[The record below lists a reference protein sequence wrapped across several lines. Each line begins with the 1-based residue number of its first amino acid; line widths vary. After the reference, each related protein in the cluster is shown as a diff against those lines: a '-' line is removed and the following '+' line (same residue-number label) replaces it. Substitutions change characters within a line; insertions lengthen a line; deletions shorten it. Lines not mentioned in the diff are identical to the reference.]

1 VFIEKD
7 TNTIINK
14 MRTFKEILSELGE
27 KLDASL
33 AQSEQSKP
41 SEASHFPFGRSTI
54 GSAKING
61 GNYDLF
67 IYKTEQ
73 GSYLYQMGESHEAP
87 IGRTKAFLK
96 QDFVTLNNTTGIA
109 QELAYQKEK
118 EGGFWFNEAAP
129 KLLQD
134 K

>member
-1 VFIEKD
+1 
-7 TNTIINK
+7 
-14 MRTFKEILSELGE
+14 
-27 KLDASL
+27 
-33 AQSEQSKP
+33 
-41 SEASHFPFGRSTI
+41 
-54 GSAKING
+54 
-61 GNYDLF
+61 
-67 IYKTEQ
+67 
-73 GSYLYQMGESHEAP
+73 MGESHEAP

-96 QDFVTLNNTTGIA
+96 QDFVTLNSTTGIA

>member
-1 VFIEKD
+1 
-7 TNTIINK
+7 

-33 AQSEQSKP
+33 AQSTKP
-41 SEASHFPFGRSTI
+41 SEASQFPFGRSTI

-134 K
+134 YK

>member
-1 VFIEKD
+1 MFIEKD

>member
-7 TNTIINK
+7 TNIIINK

-33 AQSEQSKP
+33 AQSTKP

>member
-1 VFIEKD
+1 
-7 TNTIINK
+7 

-33 AQSEQSKP
+33 AQSTKP
-41 SEASHFPFGRSTI
+41 SEASHFPFGRTTI

-61 GNYDLF
+61 ADYDLF
-67 IYKTEQ
+67 IYKTQE

-134 K
+134 YK

>member
-1 VFIEKD
+1 
-7 TNTIINK
+7 
-14 MRTFKEILSELGE
+14 MRTFKEILGELGE

-33 AQSEQSKP
+33 AQSAKPSEEAKP

-61 GNYDLF
+61 ADYDLF
-67 IYKTEQ
+67 IYKGQE

-109 QELAYQKEK
+109 QEIAYQKEK

-129 KLLQD
+129 KLLQNN
-134 K
+134 